1 MYIKIYFNYIFLY
14 CFNIHTK
21 GINNFLEIL
30 GVPSAP
36 EKLHYT
42 ERTKNTITLTWEP
55 PRSDGGSPIRGY
67 YIEKMRQDSNE
78 FDVANRQLCK
88 DLTITL
94 DNLSENMMYDFRV
107 KAVNEV
113 GDGEPSK
120 PISVNI
126 QDDERMYHSL

>member
-1 MYIKIYFNYIFLY
+1 MNYVQFIICIT
-14 CFNIHTK
+14 CFHAK
-21 GINNFLEIL
+21 AINNIDFIEIL

-36 EKLHYT
+36 EKLHYK
-42 ERTKNTITLTWEP
+42 ERTKSTITLTWEP

-67 YIEKMRQDSNE
+67 CVEKMRQDSNE
-78 FDVANRQLCK
+78 YDVANRQLCK

-94 DNLSENMMYDFRV
+94 ENLSENMMYDFRV

-126 QDDERMYHSL
+126 QDDERMYHSI

>member
-1 MYIKIYFNYIFLY
+1 MFI
-14 CFNIHTK
+14 
-21 GINNFLEIL
+21 EIL
-30 GVPSAP
+30 GIPSAP
-36 EKLHYT
+36 EKLRYT
-42 ERTKNTITLTWEP
+42 ERTKSTITLTWEP

-78 FDVANRQLCK
+78 YDVANRQLCK
-88 DLTITL
+88 DPTITL
-94 DNLSENMMYDFRV
+94 ENLSENMMYDFRV